1 MPEFHIELS
10 EIAREQ
16 ITILVGDRSK
26 KAVAKAV
33 IKSLGL
39 MRTNIKHPSLNT
51 HKYDE
56 MTGPNGEIVFESYVL
71 LAPIE
76 FFGFMVL
83 ESQRLQSWLSP
94 RIPNMGIIRH
104 IFNSLK
110 DQDVQDIHDRD
121 IFVLYVL

>member
-10 EIAREQ
+10 ENAREQ
-16 ITILVGDRSK
+16 ITKLVEDPSK

-56 MTGPNGEIVFESYVL
+56 ITGPNREIVFESYAQNNTPGAYRIFWFYGPGKSIITVL
-71 LAPIE
+71 AVTPH
-76 FFGFMVL
+76 
-83 ESQRLQSWLSP
+83 P
-94 RIPNMGIIRH
+94 
-104 IFNSLK
+104 
-110 DQDVQDIHDRD
+110 
-121 IFVLYVL
+121 

>member
-10 EIAREQ
+10 EIARGQ
-16 ITILVGDRSK
+16 ITKLVGNPSK

-56 MTGPNGEIVFESYVL
+56 MTGPNGEIVFESYAQNNTPGAYRIFWFYGPGKSMITVL
-71 LAPIE
+71 AVTSHP
-76 FFGFMVL
+76 
-83 ESQRLQSWLSP
+83 
-94 RIPNMGIIRH
+94 
-104 IFNSLK
+104 
-110 DQDVQDIHDRD
+110 
-121 IFVLYVL
+121 